1 MNRFSFTLFSAFL
14 ISGGALMIQ
23 SANAQNTP
31 STSSQEVEV
40 FGEAENANGTENVM
54 FLEQQNGNENPLG
67 NPIVEQPSDN
77 SSNAPAGMMP
87 DASTPSVSVAPAEAQ
102 APSNVVS
109 ESEPQDPSI
118 SQEPNPAQVNNQIQN
133 TLYESGGRIYDVQS
147 YPDTDVERIQ
157 AEPQPTITDYPA
169 Y

>member
-1 MNRFSFTLFSAFL
+1 MNKLSFTLFSAFL
-14 ISGGALMIQ
+14 AGGSVLSLTAQ
-23 SANAQNTP
+23 AQNMP
-31 STSSQEVEV
+31 SAASQEVAV
-40 FGEAENANGTENVM
+40 FGEAESANGTENVM
-54 FLEQQNGNENPLG
+54 FLEQQNDNENPLG
-67 NPIVEQPSDN
+67 NPIVETPSA
-77 SSNAPAGMMP
+77 SSTAPSSMTP
-87 DASTPSVSVAPAEAQ
+87 DASTPTVDVAPTPAAV
-102 APSNVVS
+102 PSNVVS

-157 AEPQPTITDYPA
+157 AEPQPTITDYPT